1 MLYKSYQVEENTNI
15 LKNKVALIYG
25 ENLGLIDDIKD
36 NIIKNNK
43 NNEILK
49 FSENQI
55 LTNYDLLHIEIKNIS
70 LFDYKK
76 IILVTNAT
84 DKLLKII
91 EKLFLLLMKINF
103 LFLQMFQKKSKL
115 RAFFEKDKK
124 VDIIPCY
131 NDNEISLKKIIL
143 NNLKGYKGLSS
154 ELINLLLNNCGNN
167 RSKLKNE
174 ISKFKSF
181 FNNKTINI
189 SDANQLLNLKEEDN
203 FNIIRDNAFNGNSN
217 KTNELLSTTWFEE
230 EKLTLYISIFYQRLV
245 KLNEIYEKKTN
256 NFELAINELKP
267 PIFWKEKNNLI
278 QHAKKWNLSKLNTA
292 FKKTFDVELK
302 IKSSHSI
309 NKQLIIKKLVV
320 DICSLVNAA

>member
-1 MLYKSYQVEENTNI
+1 M
-15 LKNKVALIYG
+15 
-25 ENLGLIDDIKD
+25 
-36 NIIKNNK
+36 
-43 NNEILK
+43 
-49 FSENQI
+49 
-55 LTNYDLLHIEIKNIS
+55 
-70 LFDYKK
+70 
-76 IILVTNAT
+76 
-84 DKLLKII
+84 
-91 EKLFLLLMKINF
+91 
-103 LFLQMFQKKSKL
+103 
-115 RAFFEKDKK
+115 
-124 VDIIPCY
+124 
-131 NDNEISLKKIIL
+131 
-143 NNLKGYKGLSS
+143 
-154 ELINLLLNNCGNN
+154 NNCGND

-181 FNNKTINI
+181 FINKTINI
-189 SDANQLLNLKEEDN
+189 SEANQLLNLKEEDN

-230 EKLTLYISIFYQRLV
+230 EKLTLYISIFYQRLL

-302 IKSSHSI
+302 IKSTHSI